1 MATLVH
7 APDGKWKAII
17 RRKGW
22 PIVAKTFRT
31 KRDAQDWA
39 RQAED
44 EMVRGIFINRA
55 DSHGKSIDDALS
67 TYLREITPTKKSST
81 QYREKGRIKTLRE
94 KLKKYSL
101 AAVTPKIV
109 AEYRDERLA
118 EGMSHSSVRLELALL
133 SHLYTIAIKEWRLGL
148 VMNPVAMIWK
158 PKPHEGRTRRLQG
171 DEQAKILRA
180 CDAHSNPMLGWMV
193 RVALHTGMRLGEIRT
208 LRVPQVDLKKRIVQL
223 TDTKNGS
230 SRTVPLSK
238 EAAAVLKIAVER
250 PGLSLRPTS
259 TDLVFFGDPNERGE
273 IRGYRIEKAWAD
285 VKRDADVPD
294 FRFHDLRHESVSR
307 LVELGLSDQ
316 EVAAISG
323 HRSMQMLKRYTHLRA
338 EDLVKRLDAARRSG
352 LTHQR
357 EFALKQT
364 RMEKK

>member
-1 MATLVH
+1 MATFVH
-7 APDGKWKAII
+7 APDGKWKAVI
-17 RRKGW
+17 RRAGW

-67 TYLREITPTKKSST
+67 TYLREITPTKKPST
-81 QYREKGRIKTLRE
+81 QYREKGRIRTLRE

-148 VMNPVAMIWK
+148 VMNPVSMIW
-158 PKPHEGRTRRLQG
+158 E
-171 DEQAKILRA
+171 
-180 CDAHSNPMLGWMV
+180 
-193 RVALHTGMRLGEIRT
+193 
-208 LRVPQVDLKKRIVQL
+208 
-223 TDTKNGS
+223 
-230 SRTVPLSK
+230 
-238 EAAAVLKIAVER
+238 
-250 PGLSLRPTS
+250 
-259 TDLVFFGDPNERGE
+259 PNEKGE

-285 VKRDADVPD
+285 VKKHAGVPD
-294 FRFHDLRHESVSR
+294 LRFHDLRHESVSR
-307 LVELGLSDQ
+307 LVELGLPDQ
-316 EVAAISG
+316 EVASISG

-338 EDLVKRLDAARRSG
+338 EDLVSKLDELRGLPAPKKKPRRETGTSAGRATRKRALKSRAVILRGYRKSKSARRAAGVGPADRRPRHSACVAERLAG
-352 LTHQR
+352 DRNTCSRLRSCGT
-357 EFALKQT
+357 LYPNGYSVDS
-364 RMEKK
+364 